1 MKKVKS
7 IIFRILSGIEMTIR
21 HYLIPEPDGETLDLS
36 YGTGPRV
43 MSSCIPA
50 EQADFNGWAN
60 HVHQEIQSR
69 YKSKIG

>member
-1 MKKVKS
+1 MKKIKA
-7 IIFRILSGIEMTIR
+7 IILQFLSGIEMLIR
-21 HYLIPEPDGETLDLS
+21 KNLIAEPVGETLDLS

-60 HVHQEIQSR
+60 HVHQEILAR

>member
-1 MKKVKS
+1 MKKVKAF
-7 IIFRILSGIEMTIR
+7 IFRILSGIEMTIR
-21 HYLIPEPDGETLDLS
+21 HYLIPEPEGETLDLS

-43 MSSCIPA
+43 MSSCSPA
-50 EQADFNGWAN
+50 EQKDFNGWAN